1 MACHNTR
8 NGETD
13 DSTAS
18 TLSGAIGRG
27 PHLGPQTDILF
38 GVNAYFVPTS
48 NPSPHLAIQDTCV
61 GCHYAIPNAE
71 EKAAGQTTNHSFI
84 ADLSICSTCHGSTSV
99 NGAAL
104 QAAVKAQ
111 MSTLDKVIFGN
122 IAATLAAET
131 TYTVTS
137 VLDTVTGDYLCTT
150 TSGTPAFTFT
160 GAQTPPAGTM
170 TEPQP
175 AQKWRSLATVWG
187 VPQGIT
193 GAAECTSAGAVVTGV
208 TYNGTAPVAIALG
221 NVKVGPASVFLASST
236 VAKAISNEA
245 LIHDD
250 ESWGIHNL
258 PFTQTVIASTMTAL
272 GAP

>member
-1 MACHNTR
+1 
-8 NGETD
+8 
-13 DSTAS
+13 
-18 TLSGAIGRG
+18 
-27 PHLGPQTDILF
+27 
-38 GVNAYFVPTS
+38 
-48 NPSPHLAIQDTCV
+48 
-61 GCHYAIPNAE
+61 
-71 EKAAGQTTNHSFI
+71 
-84 ADLSICSTCHGSTSV
+84 
-99 NGAAL
+99 
-104 QAAVKAQ
+104 